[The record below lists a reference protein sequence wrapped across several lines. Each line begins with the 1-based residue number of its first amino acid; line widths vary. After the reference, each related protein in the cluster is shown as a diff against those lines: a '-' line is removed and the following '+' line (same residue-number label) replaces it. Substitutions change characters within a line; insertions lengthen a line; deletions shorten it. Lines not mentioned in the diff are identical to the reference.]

1 MYALLAVLAL
11 SSAAAP
17 AQPPA
22 TMAQLPLARTV
33 PASTPPLTGTTW
45 TLVRLDTGRGPLTL
59 NPGLE
64 RPTLRLVGTSATIT
78 SACGTQTVPV
88 TRSGAVLKFPR
99 LGQGGSACPDA
110 QLSLHGD
117 YLDLLRRTTR
127 YSLQGPTLTLS
138 AGTGRLVFQAA
149 PTPIPAPGRPAPV
162 KPTPVPPGGPMTQA
176 PAPREVSVTA
186 LTLNGKAVPVPADA
200 RLRLTTTAGKVVLS
214 GRLDCNTLTGQGT
227 LTGSTL
233 RLTALAST
241 RMLCPAASAENAFL
255 QLLRGPLTL
264 TVQGDTQTWRGAAG
278 QVTLRDV
285 PAVATPAAP
294 TGTFVLI
301 RLNGQPAPTLNKPV
315 SMTFENG
322 QIGGTDGCNSYGG
335 QYTLKGG
342 VLQVGQL
349 VSTMMMCPDL
359 DGPRLFSLFEL
370 NPTLTQAGTTLTL
383 KADGQVWEF
392 TRQP

>member
-11 SSAAAP
+11 GSAAL
-17 AQPPA
+17 PPA
-22 TMAQLPLARTV
+22 TPAQRPPARTV
-33 PASTPPLTGTTW
+33 PASTPLLTGTTW
-45 TLVRLDTGRGPLTL
+45 TLVRLDAGRGPITL

-78 SACGTQTVPV
+78 TACGTQTVPV
-88 TRSGAVLKFPR
+88 TRSGGALKFPR

-127 YSLQGPTLTLS
+127 YSVQGPTLTLS
-138 AGTGRLVFQAA
+138 AGTGRLVFQAV
-149 PTPIPAPGRPAPV
+149 PTPAPVPGRPAPV

-176 PAPREVSVTA
+176 PTSHEVSVTA

-200 RLRLTTTAGKVVLS
+200 RLLLTTTAGKVILS

-241 RMLCPAASAENAFL
+241 RMLCPAASAESAFL
-255 QLLRGPLTL
+255 QLLRGPLTV
-264 TVQGDTQTWRGAAG
+264 TVQGDTQTWRGATG

-294 TGTFVLI
+294 TGTFVLT

-315 SMTFENG
+315 SLSFENG
-322 QIGGTDGCNSYGG
+322 RIGGTDGCNSYGG

-370 NPTLTQAGTTLTL
+370 NPTVAQAGATLTL